1 MNQHTLSSASRKV
14 EMLLESSGTNP
25 VMDLL
30 LQDSVQQVEGRGLT
44 ASNYDVF
51 VIRQN
56 EVVGQEIF
64 GPKKL
69 HVGNYSEEFLYGASG
84 SHIVRFRS
92 LVQTLRGRAH
102 GITALKMDEIEYA
115 HQVTLLWAEM
125 GRLKE
130 FLGLSPI
137 ISEIVAELR
146 TAQFQFIGKDT
157 PPTVVH
163 AIASGLDLVMEA
175 KRLDARLVDQLVDL
189 LEEAG
194 IDSLAIDALRRR
206 DA

>member
-1 MNQHTLSSASRKV
+1 MNPQTLSSRSQRL

-30 LQDSVQQVEGRGLT
+30 LQDSVQHVEGKGLT

-64 GPKKL
+64 GPKKM
-69 HVGNYSEEFLYGASG
+69 HIGNYSEEFLYGASG
-84 SHIVRFRS
+84 SHLVRFRS
-92 LVQTLRGRAH
+92 LIQALRGRAH
-102 GITALKMDEIEYA
+102 GVTALKMDEIEYA

-125 GRLKE
+125 GRLKD
-130 FLGLSPI
+130 FLGLSPV
-137 ISEIVAELR
+137 ISEIVAEFR
-146 TAQFQFIGKDT
+146 IAQFQFIGKDT
-157 PPTVVH
+157 PLTVVH
-163 AIASGLDLVMEA
+163 AIASGLDLIMEA

-194 IDSLAIDALRRR
+194 IDSLAIDALRKS